1 MLMVPLPVPE
11 PGGGQ
16 KMAGNAKACGQVI
29 SLQPKGM
36 KRGHGEQR
44 SRPAL
49 FRLLIP
55 EDLCTVPAQAGG

>member
-1 MLMVPLPVPE
+1 
-11 PGGGQ
+11 
-16 KMAGNAKACGQVI
+16 MAGNAKACGQVI